1 MTSLKQ
7 QDTSKHSSIP
17 RVRSHFVGLGLTEVS
32 ERFAFAGVK
41 SMLTLLLISTV
52 LLPDANVAGLA
63 WLEKIF
69 ERSAEQHAVSFAS
82 LIYGLS
88 SALVYLCIPAGG
100 LLGDLL
106 IGRRA
111 SVLTGGACVIAGL
124 LLMISL
130 QGFLLGLLLFAAG
143 TGLLKSNLSVQ
154 FGALFADE
162 DLRRR
167 SYSYYLAFLN
177 AGVICGPL
185 LMGAV
190 ALTSGWRSA
199 LATAVGV
206 VAIGL
211 TIYMRL
217 LTHVPDRPVRT
228 LRAEIAGESVIPEGG
243 SSGGIPLF
251 AAAMLAVY
259 LCFAAYGQIGNIVLV
274 WTQQRVDLN
283 VGQWTLPP
291 GWILAL
297 DGAFTILLV
306 FASQALFRALRRRGL
321 AISALTQIMLGCL
334 CCAGGYLVLVLAE
347 WIGQAT
353 LSLGWVVGY
362 LLLVDLGI
370 VLVWP
375 SGLSLATEL
384 APRRRTGMWAGLF
397 YLHGFFASLW
407 VGFAGG
413 LFETVEA
420 GAFWWLHA
428 VLAFAGAAV
437 ALLAAAKVRQ
447 ASQAITTSA

>member
-1 MTSLKQ
+1 MASLEQ
-7 QDTSKHSSIP
+7 PDTGERSSAR
-17 RVRSHFVGLGLTEVS
+17 RVRSHFVGLGITELC

-63 WLEKIF
+63 GLEQIF
-69 ERSAEQHAVSFAS
+69 EQSAEQHAVSFAS

-130 QGFLLGLLLFAAG
+130 QGFLFGLLLFAAG

-167 SYSYYLAFLN
+167 GYSYYLAFLN

-185 LMGAV
+185 LMGAI
-190 ALTSGWRSA
+190 AMTSGWRPA
-199 LATAVGV
+199 LATAAAV
-206 VAIGL
+206 VAVGL
-211 TIYMRL
+211 AVYMRL
-217 LTHVPDRPVRT
+217 PRSVPDRPART
-228 LRAEIAGESVIPEGG
+228 SGAEIAGESAIPESG
-243 SSGGIPLF
+243 SSGAIAQF

-259 LCFAAYGQIGNIVLV
+259 LCFAAYGQISNIVLV
-274 WTQQRVDLN
+274 WTQQRVDLS

-321 AISALTQIMLGCL
+321 AIGALTQIMLGCL
-334 CCAGGYLVLVLAE
+334 CCAGGYLVLALAE
-347 WIGQAT
+347 WTGEAT

-384 APRRRTGMWAGLF
+384 APRRQTGMWAGLF

-407 VGFAGG
+407 VGFAGS
-413 LFETVEA
+413 LFETMETPS
-420 GAFWWLHA
+420 FWVLHA
-428 VLAFAGAAV
+428 ALACAGAAV
-437 ALLAAAKVRQ
+437 TFFPGARVRPID
-447 ASQAITTSA
+447 QAITTSA